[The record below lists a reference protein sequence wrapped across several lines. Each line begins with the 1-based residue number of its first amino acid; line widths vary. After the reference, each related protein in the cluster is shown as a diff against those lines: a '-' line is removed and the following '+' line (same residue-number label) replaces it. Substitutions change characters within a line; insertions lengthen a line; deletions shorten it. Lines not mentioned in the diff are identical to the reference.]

1 MSNNNWKVQH
11 FNNEKIDCK
20 ISRETLH
27 GDVVVEGN
35 IKSMGVQTFNYIAPN
50 PPTFMTSYYGSGTAY
65 PNPDIAFD
73 QTPNVGCFKTNPI
86 GNFKVSIKSPS
97 GYYIRM
103 GTIYQPPHIMI
114 YNEKNNKGNDG
125 IINIVLGEG
134 IPYRPQ
140 TYTPPPTEWPNT
152 GPSFYTNP
160 LIAGKVRTQEQILR
174 ESAYPSTNH
183 WYKNFWGLKPP
194 C

>member
-1 MSNNNWKVQH
+1 MSNWKVDY

-20 ISRETLH
+20 IAKNIVN
-27 GDVVVEGN
+27 GDIIVEGTIPHSN
-35 IKSMGVQTFNYIAPN
+35 GKVYSFIAPN
-50 PPTFMTSYYGSGTAY
+50 PPTYMTSYYGSGTAY

-73 QTPNVGCFKTNPI
+73 NTPNVGCVKTEMSGHFKI
-86 GNFKVSIKSPS
+86 ALKSPC

-103 GTIYQPPHIMI
+103 GTIYQPPHIML
-114 YNEKNNKGNDG
+114 YNDTKKSD

-152 GPSFYTNP
+152 GPKFYTNP
-160 LIAGKVRTQEQILR
+160 LIAGELRSQEQILR

-183 WYKNFWGLKPP
+183 WYKNFWGKKPP